1 MMRSDQ
7 AVIKLLIDN
16 NKLLSSVLSMLIAGS
31 SADNALKKIAADIID
46 QAGETIIEV
55 KEAG

>member
-1 MMRSDQ
+1 MRSEQ

-16 NKLLSSVLSMLIAGS
+16 NQLLSSMLSMLLAGS
-31 SADNALKKIAADIID
+31 SADNVLKKVAADIID

-55 KEAG
+55 REAG

>member
-1 MMRSDQ
+1 MRSDQ

-16 NKLLSSVLSMLIAGS
+16 NQLLSSMLSMLLAGS
-31 SADNALKKIAADIID
+31 SADNTLKKIAADIIE